1 MAGSPLAFAATAL
14 TSGQQGSKGPPA
26 QASIEHA
33 FLEVRDPPPKG
44 KSQPGGRRDEIKFQ
58 FNPKELKLSKSAKW
72 KRDPQRNKKSS
83 GVPQYNGSDPVKFTV
98 DMFLDAT
105 TTMDD
110 SVVKTV
116 EKLFKLTVPTD
127 ESLSST
133 RKACPPV
140 VIFHWGGLTGFV
152 CFVSQVSVTYSLFT
166 PGGTPVRAVAQVT
179 LEELTPEFP
188 PQNPTSGSY
197 RPRRTHR
204 IVEGDSLQS
213 VAWREYGDAARWREI
228 ADLNG
233 IDDPMRLAPGTTV
246 LLPAA
251 EDLTGVVE
259 R

>member
-1 MAGSPLAFAATAL
+1 MVSPQAVLSAIK
-14 TSGQQGSKGPPA
+14 TSTGTGGGGGQAKN
-26 QASIEHA
+26 EDA
-33 FLEVRDPPPKG
+33 FLEVRDPPKKG
-44 KSQPGGRRDEIKFQ
+44 ESQPGGQRGRIDFQ
-58 FNPKELKLSKSAKW
+58 FKPKELKLSKSAQW
-72 KRDPQRNKKSS
+72 KRDPQRNKSS
-83 GVPQYNGSDPVKFTV
+83 SAVPQYNGSDPVKFTV

-105 TTMDD
+105 EKMDD

-116 EKLFKLTVPTD
+116 KKLFELVVPTK
-127 ESLSST
+127 ESLASGG
-133 RKACPPV
+133 KARPPV

-166 PGGTPVRAVAQVT
+166 SGGMPVRALAQVT
-179 LEELTPEFP
+179 LEELSPEFP

-204 IVEGDSLQS
+204 VVEGDSLQS
-213 VAWREYGDAARWREI
+213 LAWREYGDAARWREV

-233 IDDPMRLAPGTTV
+233 IDDPMRVAPGTTV

-251 EDLTGVVE
+251 EDLTRVGE